1 MKVKGSQVGWGF
13 WLQWVLFSTVG
24 FIICFFVLF
33 ILGYVVFGDVPD
45 YSFLHYFVN
54 IMLFILVGAGA
65 GIIQWRILGRRVSR
79 VSWWA
84 PAIVAGMVLAS
95 VLLYALPIAMDYF
108 LEFEHRFAFRP
119 SFSMIWALGGT
130 LAGVFQ
136 WFFLRRH
143 ISRAGWWVLA
153 SAVGWSL
160 CAVVWEEFNRFLFER
175 FGFVPGGVIGFLQLL
190 NTFGLFSGIIM
201 GAVTGGALVWLLRQ
215 TSWSVNHSGCELVA
229 AVRLFGGTRLTPG
242 APYGVTDS
250 RRRKYS
256 IVMTPPCSLLMVA
269 NIIYKHVSTGRG

>member
-13 WLQWVLFSTVG
+13 WLGWVLFSTVG

-33 ILGYVVFGDVPD
+33 ILASVVIGDVPD

-119 SFSMIWALGGT
+119 GFSMIWALGGT

-143 ISRAGWWVLA
+143 ISRACWWVLA

-160 CAVVWEEFNRFLFER
+160 CAVVYGEFSRFLIER

-215 TSWSVNHSGCELVA
+215 PVPE
-229 AVRLFGGTRLTPG
+229 
-242 APYGVTDS
+242 D
-250 RRRKYS
+250 
-256 IVMTPPCSLLMVA
+256 
-269 NIIYKHVSTGRG
+269 